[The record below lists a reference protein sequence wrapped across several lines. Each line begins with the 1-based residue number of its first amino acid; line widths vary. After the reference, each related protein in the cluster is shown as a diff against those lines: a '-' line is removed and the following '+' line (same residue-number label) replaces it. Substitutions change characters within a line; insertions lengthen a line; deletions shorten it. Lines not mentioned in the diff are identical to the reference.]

1 MATWAIMWID
11 GHVETIKAERYDF
24 FDGDA
29 TFIFHDGDVREPVA
43 SVPNAGIRVIRR
55 ASEQK
60 ADMAMRIHRAPSE
73 SELAEIQNANRFT
86 IGGRG

>member
-1 MATWAIMWID
+1 MATWKVTWID
-11 GHVETIKAERYDF
+11 EHVETIKAKRYDF

-43 SVPNAGIRVIRR
+43 SIPNAGIRVIRR
-55 ASEQK
+55 TDKKAILASE
-60 ADMAMRIHRAPSE
+60 
-73 SELAEIQNANRFT
+73 AEHAARFT